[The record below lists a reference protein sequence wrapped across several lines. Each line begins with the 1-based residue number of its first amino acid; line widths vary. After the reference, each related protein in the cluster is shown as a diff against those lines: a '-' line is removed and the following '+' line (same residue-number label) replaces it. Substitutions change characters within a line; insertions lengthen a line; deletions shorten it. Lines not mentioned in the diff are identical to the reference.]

1 MAKEDV
7 IEVEGTVIE
16 TLPNTNFKVELD
28 NGHQVLAHISG
39 KLRMNYIK
47 ILPGDRVKLEYYN
60 LEKTYEGSIDLVKD
74 EKGVYQTTK
83 LKKPVKMEE
92 TLSPLEQVIKKI
104 NEQYAGEFTDA
115 DRVVITTLHDK
126 LVKNKKLLKAA
137 KTSGRQMFMKNI
149 FPQLFSDAAQDA
161 YTESTETYTQLF
173 EDAGKYRSIM
183 TALAQVLFDEL
194 SSPKQ

>member
-1 MAKEDV
+1 
-7 IEVEGTVIE
+7 
-16 TLPNTNFKVELD
+16 
-28 NGHQVLAHISG
+28 
-39 KLRMNYIK
+39 
-47 ILPGDRVKLEYYN
+47 
-60 LEKTYEGSIDLVKD
+60 
-74 EKGVYQTTK
+74 
-83 LKKPVKMEE
+83 MEE

>member
-1 MAKEDV
+1 MHNEYIFCSYLAKIIPADP
-7 IEVEGTVIE
+7 EVPFY
-16 TLPNTNFKVELD
+16 L
-28 NGHQVLAHISG
+28 
-39 KLRMNYIK
+39 
-47 ILPGDRVKLEYYN
+47 GDRVKLEYYN
-60 LEKTYEGSIDLVKD
+60 LEKTFEGSIDLVKD